1 MGYTRQMKQIIKKNA
16 VRRLA
21 IVAGQI
27 RGVQEMIEREKY
39 CVDII
44 TQIEAARE
52 ALSGVGGLILQNHL
66 ETHVANDIKRGRGKK
81 ANEEILKL
89 YKLAQR

>member
-1 MGYTRQMKQIIKKNA
+1 MGYIKQMKQIIKKNA
-16 VRRLA
+16 ARRLA